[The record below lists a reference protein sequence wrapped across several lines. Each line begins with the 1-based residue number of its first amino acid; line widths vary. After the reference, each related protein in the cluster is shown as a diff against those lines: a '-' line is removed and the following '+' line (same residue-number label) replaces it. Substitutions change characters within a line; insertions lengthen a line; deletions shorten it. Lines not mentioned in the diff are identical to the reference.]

1 MKLSDDSSSHIP
13 LRDSKLTRILGPSLM
28 GQAKVIFLATLN
40 PTSDHLD
47 ESINTLSL
55 IKKAQGILQTLSKNP
70 GTGEVSYL
78 YKFKSDMAVLKEK
91 LEGISGINSL
101 KSSIS
106 EQDEE
111 EKASLEIQ
119 LESLQTAILVSEMI
133 RDSKLQSQPDED
145 LLDFSDRR
153 SLRLRYWRESNS
165 TLRNSSLEEVEEE
178 DSLPNPYPRMSDF
191 RLSIPE
197 EPSVGS
203 LSPFECKQHLEM
215 FRPSDRCSLDIGSQL
230 LKKEGVPLPHP
241 EWLQLILDQESLITE
256 LQAQLAL
263 KTQENKSLK
272 EEVKFCKEKLMALKA
287 KLIS

>member
-1 MKLSDDSSSHIP
+1 
-13 LRDSKLTRILGPSLM
+13 M
-28 GQAKVIFLATLN
+28 GQAKVTIIATLN
-40 PTSDHLD
+40 PTMDVYE
-47 ESINTLSL
+47 ESYNTLHFS
-55 IKKAQGILQTLSKNP
+55 KKAKSIMQTLVKNN
-70 GTGEVSYL
+70 GAGEVSYL
-78 YKFKSDMAVLKEK
+78 FKYKTDMMQLKEK

-111 EKASLEIQ
+111 EKVSLEIQ

-133 RDSKLQSQPDED
+133 RDGKMQSQVDED
-145 LLDFSDRR
+145 LLDFSERR

-165 TLRNSSLEEVEEE
+165 TVRNSSLGEVEEE
-178 DSLPNPYPRMSDF
+178 DSLPIDFPRMSRMSDF

-197 EPSVGS
+197 EPSVGN
-203 LSPFECKQHLEM
+203 LSPFECKEHLEM
-215 FRPSDRCSLDIGSQL
+215 FRPSDRCSLNIGSEL
-230 LKKEGVPLPHP
+230 MKKTGIPLPHP
-241 EWLQLILDQESLITE
+241 EWLQLILDQESLINE

-263 KTQENKSLK
+263 KSQENKNLK